1 MLIQSNVAIQD
12 PIENKLTVHLFL
24 LYYFINHKQQYIL
37 LYHFAEKVY
46 ILCFVILLQANVKST
61 RSGK

>member
-37 LYHFAEKVY
+37 LYI
-46 ILCFVILLQANVKST
+46 ILQRRCIFYVL
-61 RSGK
+61 